1 MMLERAPRLAVR
13 REQKGRAAIVETA
26 ARRVHRPCGG
36 QAGRPSEGVSPTRS
50 LVVLCTAFFMVI
62 LDTTIVNV
70 ALPSIGAGLHSPVTG
85 LQWVVDGYTLV
96 FAVLL
101 LGAGSACDRLGAR
114 RVFVVGL
121 GAFTAGSGLCALAP
135 GIDLLVGA
143 RVVQGVGAA
152 LVLPSSLAVI
162 ASIFSD
168 PKARARA
175 IGVWA
180 AVAGAATA
188 LGPVAGGLLVDLAGW
203 RSIFLVNLPIGVAAL
218 AMARRLGETPRRPG
232 GSDVGGQVLAAGAL
246 ALVTFG
252 LIEAGSAG
260 WGSALVVAAVG
271 VGIVLAGVFVAAE
284 SRVAHPMLP
293 TRLFRSSVFSAANV
307 VGLVLNFGVYGQVFV
322 LSLYFQRARGYSAL
336 ATGLALL
343 PFAAMTVAGPV
354 AVGRLT
360 AKVGARLPMVAGQ
373 LCAAAGSA
381 LLATAGAH
389 TPYSYLVPGLVA
401 LGIGMAL
408 VMPSMT
414 AAVVQ
419 AAPGAQA
426 GVASGVLNTA
436 RQVGGAIGVAL
447 LGSLI
452 AGGHL
457 VSGMRLGLEA
467 VAVAFA
473 LGALIAWRYAKEPR
487 RSATRRIGAPGGAP

>member
-1 MMLERAPRLAVR
+1 MLEPALRSLTRPEDKGLAARPRRRRVR
-13 REQKGRAAIVETA
+13 RPNAGEDGGSSEALATA
-26 ARRVHRPCGG
+26 
-36 QAGRPSEGVSPTRS
+36 RS
-50 LVVLCTAFFMVI
+50 LVVLCAAFFMVI

-70 ALPSIGAGLHSPVTG
+70 ALPSIGAGLRSPVTG
-85 LQWVVDGYTLV
+85 LQWVVDAYTLV

-101 LGAGSACDRLGAR
+101 LGAGWGCDRLGAR
-114 RVFVVGL
+114 RVFLVGL

-135 GIDLLVGA
+135 GIHLLVGA
-143 RVVQGVGAA
+143 RVVQGAGAA
-152 LVLPSSLAVI
+152 LVLPASLAVI
-162 ASIFSD
+162 ASVFSD

-218 AMARRLGETPRRPG
+218 AMGRRQLCETQRRPG
-232 GSDVGGQVLAAGAL
+232 GFDPGGQALAAGAL

-260 WGSALVVAAVG
+260 WASTVVIAAVG
-271 VGIVLAGVFVAAE
+271 VGIALGGAFVALE

-293 TRLFRSSVFSAANV
+293 TGLFHSPVFSAANV
-307 VGLVLNFGVYGQVFV
+307 VGLVLNFGIYGQVFV
-322 LSLYFQRARGYSAL
+322 LSLYFQRARGYSPL

-354 AVGRLT
+354 GVGRLT

-373 LCAAAGSA
+373 LFAAAGSA
-381 LLATAGAH
+381 LLAMAGAH
-389 TPYSYLVPGLVA
+389 TPYGSLAPGLVA
-401 LGIGMAL
+401 LGTGMAL

-419 AAPGAQA
+419 AAPGGQA

-447 LGSLI
+447 LGSLV
-452 AGGHL
+452 AGAGHL
-457 VSGMRLGLEA
+457 VSGMHLGLGV
-467 VAVAFA
+467 VAVVFA
-473 LGALIAWRYAKEPR
+473 LGALVAWRYTKQPR
-487 RSATRRIGAPGGAP
+487 PAATRPDGGQDRTR

>member
-1 MMLERAPRLAVR
+1 MAT
-13 REQKGRAAIVETA
+13 VEMA
-26 ARRVHRPCGG
+26 ARRVHRLWGG
-36 QAGRPSEGVSPTRS
+36 QAGRPAAGASPARS
-50 LVVLCTAFFMVI
+50 LVVLCVAFFMVI

-70 ALPSIGAGLHSPVTG
+70 ALPSIGAGLRSPVTG

-121 GAFTAGSGLCALAP
+121 ALFTAGSGLCALAP
-135 GIDLLVGA
+135 GIDPLVGA

-162 ASIFSD
+162 ASVFSD

-218 AMARRLGETPRRPG
+218 AMAHRRLGETPRRPG
-232 GSDVGGQVLAAGAL
+232 GFDGSGQVLAAGAL

-260 WGSALVVAAVG
+260 WGSAVVVAALG
-271 VGIVLAGVFVAAE
+271 AGIVVGGAFVATE

-293 TRLFRSSVFSAANV
+293 TRLFRSSVFSAATV

-360 AKVGARLPMVAGQ
+360 ARVGARLPMVAGQ

-381 LLATAGAH
+381 LLAAAGAH
-389 TPYSYLVPGLVA
+389 TPYGSLVPGLVA
-401 LGIGMAL
+401 LGVGMAL

-447 LGSLI
+447 LGSLV
-452 AGGHL
+452 ARGHL

-467 VAVAFA
+467 VAAAFA
-473 LGALIAWRYAKEPR
+473 LGALIAWRYAREP
-487 RSATRRIGAPGGAP
+487 RSATCRVGAPGGAR